1 MKDFTHPKFPTIH
14 IKLLKGEHTE
24 QLTKLLDGST
34 LETETL
40 LNFIPEN
47 LTTDEK
53 YLYGIFDESNL
64 IGVIDLIE
72 DYPTKQGAYIHQ
84 FFISEDVTDGL
95 LAETLYQAL
104 EKTAQETNIIS
115 LELNEA
121 ISDQPLWNNLGFT
134 DNKKSI

>member
-1 MKDFTHPKFPTIH
+1 MSTHKEKEFSYMKDFTHPKFPTIH

-53 YLYGIFDESNL
+53 YLYGIFE
-64 IGVIDLIE
+64 I
-72 DYPTKQGAYIHQ
+72 
-84 FFISEDVTDGL
+84 
-95 LAETLYQAL
+95 
-104 EKTAQETNIIS
+104 
-115 LELNEA
+115 
-121 ISDQPLWNNLGFT
+121 
-134 DNKKSI
+134 